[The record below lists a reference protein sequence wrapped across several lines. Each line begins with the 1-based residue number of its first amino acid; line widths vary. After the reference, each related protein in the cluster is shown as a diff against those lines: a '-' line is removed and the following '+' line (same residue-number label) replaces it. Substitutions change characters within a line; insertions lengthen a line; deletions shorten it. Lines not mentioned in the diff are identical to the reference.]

1 MWYGIKGLFKD
12 FYLFGI
18 LIIKTEAIRRIKAPD
33 RKIYSS
39 EEAMKILG
47 VTDKD
52 LVNVEVD
59 FV

>member
-1 MWYGIKGLFKD
+1 MFKD

>member
-1 MWYGIKGLFKD
+1 MFKD
-12 FYLFGI
+12 FYLVFYLFGI

-47 VTDKD
+47 VTDKN
-52 LVNVEVD
+52 LENVEVD